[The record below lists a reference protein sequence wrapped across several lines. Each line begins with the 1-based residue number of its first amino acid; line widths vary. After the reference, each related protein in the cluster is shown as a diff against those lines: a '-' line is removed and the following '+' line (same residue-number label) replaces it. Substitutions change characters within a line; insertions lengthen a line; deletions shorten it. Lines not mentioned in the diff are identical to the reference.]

1 VENLPIEPDSQSGS
15 RLQKILSAAGI
26 ASRRAAEK
34 LMTDGRVTV
43 NGNVVKRLGTRA
55 DQSKDDIRVDGRRVG
70 SKARR
75 RYLLVNKPRGVVTTR
90 HDPERRKTVADLVA
104 RIRDYVYP
112 VGRLDYD
119 SEGLLLLTNDGQLAQ
134 ELTHPKH
141 SVERVYQVTVEGV
154 PSATQLRRLR
164 QGIILEGRRT
174 SPLNVRLI
182 SGNRGRSKTQ
192 SLLEITLREGRN
204 RQVRRMLDAIGHPV
218 ARLRRI
224 KIGPISDRTLRLG
237 QYRDLSRFEVNALKS
252 ANKELSERGQLRSQK
267 K

>member
-1 VENLPIEPDSQSGS
+1 M
-15 RLQKILSAAGI
+15 A
-26 ASRRAAEK
+26 
-34 LMTDGRVTV
+34 DGRVTV
-43 NGNVVKRLGTRA
+43 NGHVVKRLGTRA

-70 SKARR
+70 SITRR

-90 HDPERRKTVADLVA
+90 HDPQRRKTVADLVA

-134 ELTHPKH
+134 ALTHPKH
-141 SVERVYQVTVEGV
+141 SVERVYQATVEGV

-164 QGIILEGRRT
+164 QGIILEGRRPA
-174 SPLNVRLI
+174 PLNVRLI
-182 SGNRGRSKTQ
+182 SGNRGRIKNQ

-224 KIGPISDRTLRLG
+224 KIGPISDRSLRPG
-237 QYRDLSRFEVNALKS
+237 QYRDLSRLEVNALKS
-252 ANKELSERGQLRSQK
+252 ANKESSESVKTLSQRK
-267 K
+267 

>member
-1 VENLPIEPDSQSGS
+1 M
-15 RLQKILSAAGI
+15 QKILSAAGI

-34 LMTDGRVTV
+34 LMADGRVTV
-43 NGNVVKRLGTRA
+43 NGHVVKRLGTRA

-70 SKARR
+70 SITRR

-90 HDPERRKTVADLVA
+90 HDPQRRKTVADLVA

-134 ELTHPKH
+134 ALTHPKH
-141 SVERVYQVTVEGV
+141 SVERVYQATVEGV

-164 QGIILEGRRT
+164 QGIVLEGRRT

-182 SGNRGRSKTQ
+182 SGNRGRIKNQ

-224 KIGPISDRTLRLG
+224 KIGPISDRSLRPG
-237 QYRDLSRFEVNALKS
+237 QYRDLSRLEVNALKS
-252 ANKELSERGQLRSQK
+252 AHKESSERDKTLSQRK
-267 K
+267 

>member
-1 VENLPIEPDSQSGS
+1 MNQVENLSVVSDSQSGI

-34 LMTDGRVTV
+34 LMEDGRVTV
-43 NGNVVKRLGTRA
+43 NGQVVKRLGTRA

-70 SKARR
+70 SITRR

-90 HDPERRKTVADLVA
+90 HDPQRRKTVTDLVA

-154 PSATQLRRLR
+154 PSVTQLSRLR
-164 QGIILEGRRT
+164 QGIGFI
-174 SPLNVRLI
+174 V
-182 SGNRGRSKTQ
+182 
-192 SLLEITLREGRN
+192 
-204 RQVRRMLDAIGHPV
+204 
-218 ARLRRI
+218 RLRRFRPDSHDI
-224 KIGPISDRTLRLG
+224 PSCRASCGHVRFSAACAVRSLRLWRLPMPSG
-237 QYRDLSRFEVNALKS
+237 LAHP
-252 ANKELSERGQLRSQK
+252 GH
-267 K
+267 

>member
-1 VENLPIEPDSQSGS
+1 
-15 RLQKILSAAGI
+15 
-26 ASRRAAEK
+26 
-34 LMTDGRVTV
+34 M
-43 NGNVVKRLGTRA
+43 
-55 DQSKDDIRVDGRRVG
+55 
-70 SKARR
+70 
-75 RYLLVNKPRGVVTTR
+75 TTR
-90 HDPERRKTVADLVA
+90 HDPQRRKTVADLVA

-134 ELTHPKH
+134 ALTHPKH
-141 SVERVYQVTVEGV
+141 SVERVYQATVEGV

-164 QGIILEGRRT
+164 QGIVLEGRRT

-182 SGNRGRSKTQ
+182 SGNRGRIKNQ

-224 KIGPISDRTLRLG
+224 KIGPISDRSLKPG
-237 QYRDLSRFEVNALKS
+237 QYRDLSRPEVNALKS
-252 ANKELSERGQLRSQK
+252 AHKESSERDKALSQRK
-267 K
+267 